1 MIIKMTVS
9 DNDFGFVMTNLC
21 MALKNGCPEIG
32 TEEEK
37 AINYIK
43 NSRRWNQ
50 LYHEDFLPQTEKNF
64 IIDMI
69 TKKFYD
75 IIKTNDENTQ
85 EYLKRN
91 FRCTFVDYIDGKW
104 ENGEAYYFIPK
115 SYSAKFINM

>member
-21 MALKNGCPEIG
+21 MALKNGCPEVG

-43 NSRRWNQ
+43 NSKRWNQ

-75 IIKTNDENTQ
+75 IIKTNGQQPMTKVTG
-85 EYLKRN
+85 L
-91 FRCTFVDYIDGKW
+91 
-104 ENGEAYYFIPK
+104 
-115 SYSAKFINM
+115 